1 MDKKLYWGAIA
12 ASLVGVAVSIYL
24 TIYKLTDNNAM
35 CLGSGDCS
43 IVNASRYSE
52 VYGIP
57 VAIIGIIGYLAILV
71 VLLLETRLTP
81 LIDIG
86 NLLAFGMSLVGLLF
100 SAYLTYLELYVIKA
114 TCPFCFTSAIAITII
129 FIFTLI
135 RLARN
140 EAEK

>member
-1 MDKKLYWGAIA
+1 MYKKLYWGAIA

-24 TIYKLTDNNAM
+24 TIYKLTDNNVM

-57 VAIIGIIGYLAILV
+57 VAVIGIIGYLAILV

>member
-35 CLGSGDCS
+35 CLSSGDCA

-52 VYGIP
+52 VYGVP